1 MNRSVTTAALVL
13 TLSACTTNAPP
24 IAADGDDP
32 AAAANQAGEPVP
44 AEQEAGPRDI
54 EVVDLPGAPEGAV
67 APEPRPG
74 GPPRICRNEKRTGT
88 NRVVRVCRSAAQI
101 ERDVIEGKE
110 AFEELR
116 RSQQQQ

>member
-1 MNRSVTTAALVL
+1 MYRSVTAVAMAF
-13 TLSACTTNAPP
+13 SFAACTTPAPP
-24 IAADGDDP
+24 IVADTGNP
-32 AAAANQAGEPVP
+32 AATANRTGEPVP
-44 AEQEAGPRDI
+44 SEEEAGSRDI
-54 EVVDLPGAPEGAV
+54 EVVDLPDAPEGAV

-116 RSQQQQ
+116 RSQQQR